1 VSAAQLLIPPRIG
14 QPWPGQGG
22 TYAGLVRGEAG
33 QPDQH
38 VILADAKP
46 PTRLAWAAGIKRAM
60 TVEADGHA
68 DFSMPTRDESALL
81 YTNLRVQMDGGW
93 HWTSTQCSQGSAF
106 GQTFDN
112 GYQDDTGK
120 KCEARVRAVRRF
132 AAQSFNP
139 SAASEAA
146 E

>member
-1 VSAAQLLIPPRIG
+1 VSGPLIPPRIG

-46 PTRLAWAAGIKRAM
+46 PKRLAWAAALKWAKTI
-60 TVEADGHA
+60 EADGHA
-68 DFSMPTRDESALL
+68 DFSIPTRDESALL
-81 YTNLRVQMDGGW
+81 YTNLRDQMDGGW
-93 HWTSTQCSQGSAF
+93 HWTSTQYSDVYAWCQYFNDGNQDSGSKSYE
-106 GQTFDN
+106 G
-112 GYQDDTGK
+112 
-120 KCEARVRAVRRF
+120 RVRAVRRF

>member
-1 VSAAQLLIPPRIG
+1 VHTPTPIIPPRIG

-22 TYAGLVRGEAG
+22 TYAGLVCGEAG

-46 PTRLAWAAGIKRAM
+46 PMRLAWAAGIKWAK

-68 DFSMPTRDESALL
+68 DFSMPIRDESALL
-81 YTNLRVQMDGGW
+81 YTNLRDQMDGGW
-93 HWTSTQCSQGSAF
+93 HWTSTQYSDAYAWGQLFDGGYLYYNDKSAE
-106 GQTFDN
+106 G
-112 GYQDDTGK
+112 
-120 KCEARVRAVRRF
+120 RVRAVRRF

-139 SAASEAA
+139 SAAAEAA